1 MIIAMGA
8 ARRQTPT
15 RALEATHLSSA
26 AFWLLRSGLDQHAN
40 GSPVAVWFVTRLIA
54 GRVAKNDRSVIRY
67 YRPNPDLASEPAVSV
82 VFLAGSSFDQGR
94 YARFATCPRW
104 SSSPISRMEMRS
116 WAEPDARSSLSIGSL
131 YGSRLSLNVL

>member
-40 GSPVAVWFVTRLIA
+40 GSPVAVLVCHQVDCRA
-54 GRVAKNDRSVIRY
+54 CREK
-67 YRPNPDLASEPAVSV
+67 RPICYQVLSSEPGSGVGTGGFRGVPGGIV
-82 VFLAGSSFDQGR
+82 VRPGPLRKIRNLPQMEFLAD
-94 YARFATCPRW
+94 FADG
-104 SSSPISRMEMRS
+104 
-116 WAEPDARSSLSIGSL
+116 DAILG
-131 YGSRLSLNVL
+131 